1 MGERP
6 WVSGVRG
13 WGGLGPVREFLQE
26 GGDLA
31 AIRGASSA
39 AGAELSRCWRWFDRG
54 VKAPNFWCVETSIQ
68 VVIDIRK
75 LALVLGLAALQAC
88 GPKAGGGVTKLK
100 PDDPGFY
107 DYTTTEVRSVAEFQQ
122 LAAVPPNAEDRPA
135 VAGAKFVI
143 TSFGQPSA
151 RRIHFLDGRYYR
163 FHDEWAWFRLL
174 NGQQVVGMEPLERR
188 PFAAP
193 GDARS
198 WALAHEE
205 DLPERL
211 EINDGRLYVREFY
224 DLSLSGSAR
233 PFGAGSLIHVEPR
246 PPLRPEIWGFEVDY
260 SDPVDLPALRVF
272 FDELERTIPQS
283 ARQGLKWIAR
293 SPEQLEVGKRLMASD
308 AKYQGRVMTYADVS
322 IPGETAVYTS
332 GIVAGKLR
340 AFRELSRLAEAEPE
354 DILLLGALPE
364 YLPQARGLVTAIPQ
378 TPLAH
383 LNLLAKSRQI
393 VNAYRGGVLDD
404 PDVQDLVRSRAPVV
418 LVAENGRMRFKRI
431 TEQQYQGWLASTSFA
446 PPVVAAVDVSKAP
459 YLVDLSRVELKEL
472 PRLAPLIGG
481 KGVGMV
487 HLLRSLGP
495 GTKLNR
501 VGTLQ
506 ADVPDRPLVLSIR
519 AYREHLAPLLPELKA
534 LLADESFLKFKKL
547 RFLALE
553 GVKEFSSKFPS
564 KKDRELGKSYEH
576 PRAVGAI
583 AAVVRQGGV
592 RYMVRHASLPAAV
605 KAELTGAVVSHFAGY
620 SPEQGLRFRSSS
632 TVEDIEGFN
641 GAGLYDSATGY
652 VMPRKA
658 SGSLKKRD
666 SMGDAVRKTW
676 ASYFSFEAFEER
688 HQNHIEHLA
697 ADMGV
702 LIHARFDDEH
712 ENANGVFT
720 FTVST
725 HGNELSVD
733 AQPGAVSVTN
743 PPTDRVVIPESTQV
757 RQAGVGLEIKRQT
770 LSSLAKA
777 GQQVMSD
784 QELSEL
790 YWLGQQLTL
799 AHLAVDNS
807 GVPPEQR
814 RLTLVMDFEFRR
826 VTPGWPALKQ
836 GTSAPRFVVK
846 QMRPLEPSPRVSA
859 ALKAAPIPHDVL
871 ARARRIENRHCRGAG
886 LELDVLS
893 VLTDPNASPDV
904 GHSKLPLVA
913 GIGVTLRGAEP
924 RVFTHLDLTT
934 ARLEGGNLEA
944 KLGAALPFTRINL
957 KGTTAELT
965 TQTGAQVLR
974 EVQCETSLDYAEPRE
989 LLRSFLE

>member
-1 MGERP
+1 V
-6 WVSGVRG
+6 VS
-13 WGGLGPVREFLQE
+13 F
-26 GGDLA
+26 
-31 AIRGASSA
+31 
-39 AGAELSRCWRWFDRG
+39 
-54 VKAPNFWCVETSIQ
+54 
-68 VVIDIRK
+68 IRK
-75 LALVLGLAALQAC
+75 LAFVLGLSVLQAC
-88 GPKAGGGVTKLK
+88 GPQGGGAGVGTKLK
-100 PDDPGFY
+100 PGAPGFY
-107 DYTTTEVRSVAEFQQ
+107 DYTTAQVRSVAEFQQ
-122 LAAVPPNAEDRPA
+122 LAAVPANAEDRPA
-135 VAGAKFVI
+135 LAGAKFVI
-143 TSFGQPSA
+143 TSFAEPRA
-151 RRIHFLDGRYYR
+151 RRIHFLDGRYYQ

-174 NGQQVVGMEPLERR
+174 NGQQVLGMAPLERH

-211 EINDGRLYVREFY
+211 ELNDGRLYVREFY

-233 PFGAGSLIHVEPR
+233 PFGAGSLIHVAPR
-246 PPLRPEIWGFEVDY
+246 PPQRAEIWGFEVDY
-260 SDPVDLPALRVF
+260 SDPIDVPALRVF
-272 FDELERTIPQS
+272 FEQLEGSIPEA
-283 ARQGLKWIAR
+283 ARRSLKWIAR

-308 AKYQGRVMTYADVS
+308 AKFQGRVMTYADVS

-418 LVAENGRMRFKRI
+418 LVAENGGMRFKRI
-431 TEQQYQGWLASTSFA
+431 TEQQYQGWLAA
-446 PPVVAAVDVSKAP
+446 NRVDPPVVASIDASKAP
-459 YLVDLSRVELKEL
+459 YVVDLSRVELKEL

-495 GTKLNR
+495 GTKPNGL
-501 VGTLQ
+501 GTLR

-519 AYREHLAPLLPELKA
+519 AYREHLAPLLPTLEA
-534 LLADESFLKFKKL
+534 LLVDENFLKFKKL

-553 GVKEFSSKFPS
+553 GPNEFSSKFPS
-564 KKDRELGKSYEH
+564 KKDRELAKSYES
-576 PRAVGAI
+576 PRAIGAI

-592 RYMVRHASLPAAV
+592 RYMVRHASLPETVRAQL
-605 KAELTGAVVSHFAGY
+605 KAVVAPHFAGY

-652 VMPRKA
+652 VVPRRA
-658 SGSLKKRD
+658 AGNSKKRD
-666 SMGDAVRKTW
+666 SMGDALRKTW

-688 HQNHIEHLA
+688 HQNHIDHLA

-702 LIHARFDDEH
+702 LIHARFDDEL

-720 FTVST
+720 FTLSAR
-725 HGNELSVD
+725 GDELSVD

-743 PPTDRVVIPESTQV
+743 PPTDRVVTPESTQL
-757 RQAGVGLEIKRQT
+757 RKAGDHLEIKRQT
-770 LSSLAKA
+770 LSSMAKA
-777 GQQVMSD
+777 GQLVMSD
-784 QELSEL
+784 RELSEL
-790 YWLGQQLTL
+790 YDLARELTQAQL
-799 AHLAVDNS
+799 AFDNT
-807 GVPPEQR
+807 GVPAAQKR
-814 RLTLVMDFEFRR
+814 RSLVMDFEFRR
-826 VTPGWPALKQ
+826 VNPGWPALKQ
-836 GTSAPRFVVK
+836 GVSAPRFVVK

-859 ALKAAPIPHDVL
+859 ALRAAPIPHDVL
-871 ARARRIENRHCRGAG
+871 ARARRIERRHCRGAG

-893 VLTDPNASPDV
+893 VFTDPTALPDV
-904 GHSKLPLVA
+904 GYAQLPLIA
-913 GIGVTLRGAEP
+913 SLGVTLTGGQP
-924 RVFTHLDLTT
+924 RVFTHLEIARTSLENGELDLQL
-934 ARLEGGNLEA
+934 A
-944 KLGAALPFTRINL
+944 AALPLTRVKL
-957 KGTTAELT
+957 RERSAEVTTHD
-965 TQTGAQVLR
+965 GAHSRR
-974 EVQCETSLDYAEPRE
+974 EVQCETQLDYAEPRE
-989 LLRSFLE
+989 LLRSFLQ